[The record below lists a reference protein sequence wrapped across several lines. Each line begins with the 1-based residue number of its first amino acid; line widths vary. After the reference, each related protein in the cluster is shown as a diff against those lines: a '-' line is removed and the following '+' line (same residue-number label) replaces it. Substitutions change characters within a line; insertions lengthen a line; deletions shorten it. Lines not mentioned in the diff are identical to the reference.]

1 VVKDRTRTGGW
12 ARSAGVVLLL
22 ALALVGVRGAGDAAA
37 EGDAPEEAAPAAVSP
52 FDILDEA
59 SQACLSC
66 HEMEGMSVIFADGV
80 EVDVRVDPEV
90 FASSVH
96 AQAGLGCQTCHVGY
110 DEYPHPEV
118 TQTRSKW
125 VLEQQQ
131 VCAWCHSA
139 GDDFNLGVH
148 GRALSLG
155 DPDVPNCTTCHGDAH
170 AIQPVS
176 TPSFRAGIVDTCAS
190 CHADDELMTAHGVR
204 TGTVPSYLAE
214 FHGLTASLLK
224 EKGENI
230 PVAVCSD
237 CHGAHAILPADDP
250 RSSVYVTNLPATCRK
265 CHPDATD
272 AFATAWSM
280 HDNPERHPLVGGIA
294 WFYRIVTGISVLGF
308 LGYIAL
314 ERAHQRREH
323 TRRGA

>member
-1 VVKDRTRTGGW
+1 MVKDRTRTGGW
-12 ARSAGVVLLL
+12 GHTAAVALL
-22 ALALVGVRGAGDAAA
+22 LALVGVGGAGY
-37 EGDAPEEAAPAAVSP
+37 APARGGAPAQAGPSAFSP
-52 FDILDEA
+52 LDALDEA

-66 HEMEGMSVIFADGV
+66 HEMEGMSVVFVDGI
-80 EVDVRVDPEV
+80 EVDVQVDPEA
-90 FASSVH
+90 FAGSVH
-96 AQAGLGCQTCHVGY
+96 ARAGLDCQTCHVGI
-110 DEYPHPEV
+110 DGYPHPEV
-118 TQTRSKW
+118 TQTRLQW

-131 VCAWCHSA
+131 ICAWCHSA
-139 GDDFNLGVH
+139 GDDFNLGAH

-170 AIQPVS
+170 AIQPVA
-176 TPSFRAGIVDTCAS
+176 TPAFRAGIVDTCAS

-214 FHGLTASLLK
+214 FHGLTAALLK
-224 EKGENI
+224 EEGATTI

-250 RSSVYVTNLPATCRK
+250 SSSVFVTNLAATCRR
-265 CHPDATD
+265 CHPDATN

-280 HDNPERHPLVGGIA
+280 HDDPERHPLVGGIA

-314 ERAHQRREH
+314 ERAHQRRER